1 MPTKEDER
9 LKELLIGE
17 IERDEQRAQ
26 RHRKVLA
33 ELEPRLRGARAYLV
47 ARFGEDALPDHLR
60 AEARRVSTVLA
71 EPARK
76 RKRFGHADLCA
87 IAVTEA
93 GMVGEPVTVDRVRKL
108 LIEAAFATAGYPTRQ
123 TLVSTLNR
131 SPLFE
136 TQGGG
141 HFKLLRP
148 YTRADVPEKHRYKL
162 DTFRKAGVSAGNEET
177 EPGTRGK
184 TQGSE
189 AGTPAT
195 AITS

>member
-1 MPTKEDER
+1 MPNKEDER
-9 LKELLIGE
+9 LKELLLGE
-17 IERDEQRAQ
+17 IERDEHRAQ

-33 ELEPRLRGARAYLV
+33 ELEPRLRGARNYFV

-60 AEARRVSTVLA
+60 EGAGRASTSLA
-71 EPARK
+71 EPVRK

-93 GMVGEPVTVDRVRKL
+93 GMVGDAITVDRVRRL
-108 LIEAAFATAGYPTRQ
+108 LIEAGFATQGYPTRQ

-141 HFKLLRP
+141 RFRLLRA
-148 YTRADVPEKHRYKL
+148 YSRADVPEKHRHKL
-162 DTFRKAGVSAGNEET
+162 DALTKAGAPAGNEET
-177 EPGTRGK
+177 EPGARGK

-189 AGTPAT
+189 ADAPAN
-195 AITS
+195 AAL